1 LDRSTVRGARLARP
15 LLTVGVDGDRHMAC
29 PHLKEVVMLFCD
41 AYPARKMLPLD
52 RIVTADPCLGQFLGC
67 PVYQEC
73 RARFLAEQNGGTAA
87 STDPPAR
94 AAKEVS
100 R

>member
-1 LDRSTVRGARLARP
+1 
-15 LLTVGVDGDRHMAC
+15 MAC

-52 RIVTADPCLGQFLGC
+52 RIVTADPCLGQYLGC
-67 PVYQEC
+67 PIYKEC
-73 RARFLAEQNGGTAA
+73 RARSEAA
-87 STDPPAR
+87 SSTSPGVVTR
-94 AAKEVS
+94 ERKEVP

>member
-1 LDRSTVRGARLARP
+1 
-15 LLTVGVDGDRHMAC
+15 MAC

-52 RIVTADPCLGQFLGC
+52 RIVTADPCLGQYLGC

-73 RARFLAEQNGGTAA
+73 RAKFAAQQDGGPTASAE
-87 STDPPAR
+87 PLAR
-94 AAKEVS
+94 ARKGVP

>member
-1 LDRSTVRGARLARP
+1 
-15 LLTVGVDGDRHMAC
+15 MAC

-41 AYPARKMLPLD
+41 AYPAHKMLPLD

-73 RARFLAEQNGGTAA
+73 RARFGAEPNAA
-87 STDPPAR
+87 AGPSTEPVR
-94 AAKEVS
+94 TFKEVP

>member
-1 LDRSTVRGARLARP
+1 
-15 LLTVGVDGDRHMAC
+15 MAC

-52 RIVTADPCLGQFLGC
+52 RIVTADPCLGQYLGC
-67 PVYQEC
+67 PIYKEC
-73 RARFLAEQNGGTAA
+73 RARADAA
-87 STDPPAR
+87 SKASTGAPPR
-94 AAKEVS
+94 EGKEVP

>member
-1 LDRSTVRGARLARP
+1 
-15 LLTVGVDGDRHMAC
+15 MAC

-41 AYPARKMLPLD
+41 AYPAHKMLPLD
-52 RIVTADPCLGQFLGC
+52 RIVTADPCLGQYLGC

-73 RARFLAEQNGGTAA
+73 RARFTAQQEGGSAA
-87 STDPPAR
+87 SSDPPAR
-94 AAKEVS
+94 ALKEVP

>member
-1 LDRSTVRGARLARP
+1 
-15 LLTVGVDGDRHMAC
+15 MAC

-73 RARFLAEQNGGTAA
+73 RARSNAQQNGEPA
-87 STDPPAR
+87 SPAVPPAR
-94 AAKEVS
+94 PPKEVS

>member
-1 LDRSTVRGARLARP
+1 
-15 LLTVGVDGDRHMAC
+15 
-29 PHLKEVVMLFCD
+29 MLFCD

-73 RARFLAEQNGGTAA
+73 RARFNAQQNGDATAA
-87 STDPPAR
+87 VVAPAR
-94 AAKEVS
+94 PPKEVS

>member
-1 LDRSTVRGARLARP
+1 
-15 LLTVGVDGDRHMAC
+15 MAC

-67 PVYQEC
+67 PIYQEC
-73 RARFLAEQNGGTAA
+73 IARIGARPGPAPTASLESPSRGGKEA
-87 STDPPAR
+87 SR
-94 AAKEVS
+94 
-100 R
+100 

>member
-1 LDRSTVRGARLARP
+1 
-15 LLTVGVDGDRHMAC
+15 MAC

-41 AYPARKMLPLD
+41 AYPAHKMLPLD

-67 PVYQEC
+67 PIYQEC
-73 RARFLAEQNGGTAA
+73 RARYAAEQNAGATQA
-87 STDPPAR
+87 PAPTR
-94 AAKEVS
+94 ALKEVP

>member
-1 LDRSTVRGARLARP
+1 
-15 LLTVGVDGDRHMAC
+15 MAC

-41 AYPARKMLPLD
+41 AYPAHKMLPLD
-52 RIVTADPCLGQFLGC
+52 RIVTADPCLGQYLGC

-73 RARFLAEQNGGTAA
+73 RARFNAQQNGEATSQAA
-87 STDPPAR
+87 PPAR
-94 AAKEVS
+94 ATKEVP

>member
-1 LDRSTVRGARLARP
+1 
-15 LLTVGVDGDRHMAC
+15 MAC

-67 PVYQEC
+67 PIYQEC
-73 RARFLAEQNGGTAA
+73 LARIGAHAGVTAKA
-87 STDPPAR
+87 SPEPKVSPESPSR
-94 AAKEVS
+94 GRKEAQK
-100 R
+100 

>member
-1 LDRSTVRGARLARP
+1 
-15 LLTVGVDGDRHMAC
+15 MAC

-41 AYPARKMLPLD
+41 AYPAHKMLPLD

-73 RARFLAEQNGGTAA
+73 RARFHAQQNGGATTSAE
-87 STDPPAR
+87 PPAR